1 MYSLS
6 NLVDGDLVGGAAGG
20 GHGGVQGGVGVV
32 RQVAVLDWP
41 PAAGESV
48 GVNLCI
54 LAGHLITM

>member
-41 PAAGESV
+41 PSEGECV
-48 GVNLCI
+48 GVNLCM
-54 LAGHLITM
+54 AGHLITM